1 MKKMKRF
8 VRSLYL
14 SMKDAARK
22 LDQRLDPPWVPAS
35 QWGGRVSLSDNN
47 SYPAFCFAAAHD
59 HRIFADF
66 RTAPVYRM
74 ILEHVSEEHA
84 RVCIDEL
91 RKSPEVLSFMPEFRR
106 NDEVGGPRL
115 MNTGEYGLVS
125 TTTLRY
131 AKVIADLKQLFGSLD
146 GQNVIEIGVGYGGQC
161 RLIDSFWKLKSY
173 CLVDLRPVLDLSQAF
188 LEKFSLRF
196 QIRFATMNELGA
208 ESPDLVISN
217 YAFSELPRCIQDV
230 YLEKIILRSP
240 RGYITFNDIN
250 PDHYRSWRVDELCEL
265 IPGARILPEV
275 PLTYEKNCLIV
286 WGS

>member
-1 MKKMKRF
+1 MFRKTKDV

-14 SMKDAARK
+14 SIKAAARR
-22 LDQRLDPPWVPAS
+22 LDDRLDPRWVPAS

-47 SYPAFCFAAAHD
+47 AYPAFCFAAAHD

-74 ILEHVSEEHA
+74 ILEHVTEEHA

-91 RKSPEVLSFMPEFRR
+91 RKSPDVLSFMPEFRR
-106 NDEVGGPRL
+106 NDEVGGPIL
-115 MNTGEYGLVS
+115 MKTEDFGLVS

-146 GQNVIEIGVGYGGQC
+146 GQKVFEIGVGYGGQC
-161 RLIDSFWKLKSY
+161 RLIDAYWKVQSY

-188 LEKFSLRF
+188 LERFSLRT
-196 QIRFATMNELGA
+196 QIRFATMNELGQ

-217 YAFSELPRCIQDV
+217 YAFSELPRHVQDA
-230 YLEKIILRSP
+230 YLEKVILRSP
-240 RGYITFNDIN
+240 RGYITFNDMN
-250 PDHYRSWRVDELCEL
+250 PDHYRSWRVDELCER

-286 WGS
+286 WG